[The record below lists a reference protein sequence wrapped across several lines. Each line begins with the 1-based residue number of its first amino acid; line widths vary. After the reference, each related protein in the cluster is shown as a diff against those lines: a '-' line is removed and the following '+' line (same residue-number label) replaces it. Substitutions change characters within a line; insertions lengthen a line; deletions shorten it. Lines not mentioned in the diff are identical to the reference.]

1 MPMLMGGL
9 PVEELQAQAF
19 RTLLSSG
26 GMSGG
31 LFPEQVAPRLSGL
44 PDWDR
49 ELPTAFGAGP
59 DGSSAAMHEFHCDVS
74 LLCSPPHAGCLPC
87 L

>member
-1 MPMLMGGL
+1 MLMGGL

-26 GMSGG
+26 AMGGG
-31 LFPEQVAPRLSGL
+31 LFAEQVAPRLSGL
-44 PDWDR
+44 PEWDR
-49 ELPTAFGAGP
+49 EPGLPPPFGPGA

-74 LLCSPPHAGCLPC
+74 LLQSPPAQGPSQSR
-87 L
+87 